1 MWDVGDDY
9 PACGVVGW
17 DSVHELLYGMGTFG
31 HRLMGNVICTTC
43 HYDGVTIRTPR
54 HVGDVVS
61 EPLGGGT
68 RISIADGWKLFAINH
83 GARPSHHRAPNDN
96 QTFLMPR
103 SSGSI
108 DTMGR
113 GLCNWW
119 FGCATTLVCTR
130 GVLFLGA
137 PCRPWEDWVTEWES
151 LLSSSAASTEK
162 RLLVLIS
169 CQVSVIL
176 EAEEQELSLI
186 VWISFWSSLFCWVSW
201 SAFTFNFPFSDFKL
215 SLSDF
220 NCRNSAL
227 VFTCSVWSSF
237 THFVSCC
244 ICARKSFMVRGRIR
258 HRSHA
263 QTPT

>member
-1 MWDVGDDY
+1 MWDVGDDN

-43 HYDGVTIRTPR
+43 HYDGVTIRNPR

-83 GARPSHHRAPNDN
+83 GAKPSHHRAPNDN

-108 DTMGR
+108 DTVGR

-119 FGCATTLVCTR
+119 FGCATTPVCTC
-130 GVLFLGA
+130 GVIFGGALPPWRRLGHRMRIYILIRVCDSSSDPHGPLIANPSGCLKSMWASHVTSRVKVCLYNEIRTHQPILFLYPSRLVSPA
-137 PCRPWEDWVTEWES
+137 AI
-151 LLSSSAASTEK
+151 LSTAMTY
-162 RLLVLIS
+162 
-169 CQVSVIL
+169 
-176 EAEEQELSLI
+176 
-186 VWISFWSSLFCWVSW
+186 
-201 SAFTFNFPFSDFKL
+201 KL
-215 SLSDF
+215 
-220 NCRNSAL
+220 RNL
-227 VFTCSVWSSF
+227 
-237 THFVSCC
+237 
-244 ICARKSFMVRGRIR
+244 
-258 HRSHA
+258 
-263 QTPT
+263 TPADLT